1 MNKDTATTDED
12 IVVITNNRKARYEYT
27 ILETY
32 EAGISLHGTEVKSLR
47 DGRVN
52 LADSYGG
59 IDHEEVYLYNLHI
72 SPYEQ
77 GNVFNHDPTRKRKLL
92 LHRGEIR
99 KLVGRVVERGFTI
112 VPLKLYFKRGRVKV
126 ELALARGKKEYD
138 RRDAITERE
147 AQRDMART
155 LRGKD

>member
-1 MNKDTATTDED
+1 MNKDAATTDED
-12 IVVITNNRKARYEYT
+12 IVVITTNRKARYEYT

-59 IDHEEVYLYNLHI
+59 IDQEEVYLYNLHI

-99 KLVGRVVERGFTI
+99 KLVGRVVERGFTL

-138 RRDAITERE
+138 RRDAITERD

-155 LRGKD
+155 LRGKE